1 MWEHD
6 DYNGYMYC
14 KQKGIGQVKDNDILG
29 CYINLYCND
38 LKYKTFLEIGTWN
51 GLGST
56 KCFVDNLIKREDDW
70 VFYSLESNK
79 EKSNDAKTYYK
90 NIPKVHILNEVIWN
104 ETPTDFY
111 EVFPDLKLNET
122 CVYWHKIDM
131 ENAKLCNIFLD
142 RTDLPDKFD
151 LILFDGG
158 EFTTYH
164 EFEYL
169 QDRAKT
175 IILDDINT
183 SKCDKIAE
191 NLRTNSQ
198 WKVIADL
205 PQARNGILIAEK
217 IIYT

>member
-1 MWEHD
+1 MWCHNDKNNFMSSTEGQLNEHTLAGQLIINVIK
-6 DYNGYMYC
+6 YN
-14 KQKGIGQVKDNDILG
+14 N
-29 CYINLYCND
+29 
-38 LKYKTFLEIGTWN
+38 LKYILDIGTWN

-79 EKSNDAKTYYK
+79 DKCLDAKTYYK
-90 NIPKVHILNEVIWN
+90 DIPKVHILNEVNWN
-104 ETPTDFY
+104 ETPDDFY
-111 EVFPDLKLNET
+111 EVFPVLKSNET
-122 CVYWHKIDM
+122 YAYWHKVDM
-131 ENAKLCNIFLD
+131 ENVKLCNKFLD
-142 RTDLPDKFD
+142 RTELPDKFD

-169 QDRAKT
+169 KDRAKT

-183 SKCDKIAE
+183 SKCDKIAQ

-205 PQARNGILIAEK
+205 PQERQGILIAERLRLDL
-217 IIYT
+217 

>member
-1 MWEHD
+1 
-6 DYNGYMYC
+6 
-14 KQKGIGQVKDNDILG
+14 
-29 CYINLYCND
+29 LYCND

-56 KCFVDNLIKREDDW
+56 KCFVENLVKREDDW

-79 EKSNDAKTYYK
+79 EKCLDAQTYYN

-111 EVFPDLKLNET
+111 DIFPGLLTDDRASYL
-122 CVYWHKIDM
+122 HKIDM
-131 ENAKLCNIFLD
+131 DNVKLCNKFLD

-169 QDRAKT
+169 KDRADL
-175 IILDDINT
+175 IILDDIN
-183 SKCDKIAE
+183 SNKCDKIAE

-205 PQARNGILIAEK
+205 PQVRNGIFIAQK
-217 IIYT
+217 V

>member
-1 MWEHD
+1 MWD
-6 DYNGYMYC
+6 QNDLNGYMQC
-14 KQKGIGQVKDNDILG
+14 KHNGVGQVKNDDMLG
-29 CYINLYCND
+29 SYINLYCND
-38 LKYKTFLEIGTWN
+38 LRYKKILEIGTWN

-56 KCFVDNLIKREDDW
+56 KCFVENLIKREDDW
-70 VFYSLESNK
+70 IFYSLESNK
-79 EKSNDAKTYYK
+79 DKCLDAQAYYK
-90 NIPKVHILNEVIWN
+90 NIPKVNILNEVIWKETPKDLYEIFPILLSN
-104 ETPTDFY
+104 ETY
-111 EVFPDLKLNET
+111 A
-122 CVYWHKIDM
+122 YWHKVDM
-131 ENAKLCNIFLD
+131 ENVKLCNKFLD
-142 RTDLPDKFD
+142 RIDLPDKFD

-169 QDRAKT
+169 KDRAKT

-205 PQARNGILIAEK
+205 PQARNGILVAEK
-217 IIYT
+217 IN